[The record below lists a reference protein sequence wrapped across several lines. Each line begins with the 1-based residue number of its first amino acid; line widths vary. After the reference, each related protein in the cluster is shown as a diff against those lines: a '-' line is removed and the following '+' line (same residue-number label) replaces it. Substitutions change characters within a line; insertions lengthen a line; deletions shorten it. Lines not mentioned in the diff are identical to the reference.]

1 MRAEAAADL
10 AALLAEGLL
19 NTLDAAVAALALVT
33 SELRTC
39 VNAEAA
45 ADLAAL
51 LAEGL
56 LSVREAAEAAAL
68 PVLSLLLVAMV
79 ASPSKCELDGRA

>member
-1 MRAEAAADL
+1 VRAEPAADF
-10 AALLAEGLL
+10 AALLVLGLL
-19 NTLDAAVAALALVT
+19 STLDAAEAALALVT

-56 LSVREAAEAAAL
+56 LSVREAADAAAL
-68 PVLSLLLVAMV
+68 PVLSPRLVAMV
-79 ASPSKCELDGRA
+79 ISVRGLP